1 MASVLRRSSRP
12 VLAASASVW
21 RSTRLSRAGLRTS
34 AAAAGAHRSTGL
46 IYHEHG
52 APGAVLRSHSWQ
64 LPAVQKDE
72 AVVRMVLSSVN
83 PADINV

>member
-34 AAAAGAHRSTGL
+34 AAAGAHRSTGL

-52 APGAVLRSHSWQ
+52 APGAVLRSHSWE
-64 LPAVQKDE
+64 LPAVQKNE